1 MVNLHVDYFSLL
13 CRRSVSTLLSSGFRE
28 SLDQLIRSYI
38 DRRGQSTSNGD
49 LDETM
54 SPYTSA
60 EQEQEHDWQT
70 AGQAGSAAS
79 HPLALPLP
87 PAMPPRQLWEHELS
101 HDSWSRRDFHQ
112 QFGAVCLIIVPLF
125 VVFFW

>member
-1 MVNLHVDYFSLL
+1 MNLHVDYFSLL
-13 CRRSVSTLLSSGFRE
+13 CTRSVSTLLSSGFRE

-60 EQEQEHDWQT
+60 EQEQEHDRQT
-70 AGQAGSAAS
+70 TG
-79 HPLALPLP
+79 
-87 PAMPPRQLWEHELS
+87 
-101 HDSWSRRDFHQ
+101 
-112 QFGAVCLIIVPLF
+112 
-125 VVFFW
+125 